1 MKCPKLIDAALQ
13 NKSRELL
20 IQFVSK
26 FMIKNEF
33 YEARKVVE
41 LLRNDIKTHLVALFK
56 DHLIYDDVYEFMSE
70 LYPIK
75 VSAEILI
82 RHAEFYDSLQEIQ
95 VLSQYREDQIRDRH
109 LIVNGLKPCYAS
121 LDTTI

>member
-1 MKCPKLIDAALQ
+1 MKCQKLIDAALH
-13 NKSRELL
+13 NKSRDTL

-41 LLRNDIKTHLVALFK
+41 LLRNDIKTHLVAIFK
-56 DHLIYDDVYEFMSE
+56 DHLIFDDIYEFMSE

-75 VSAEILI
+75 VSADILI
-82 RHAEFYDSLQEIQ
+82 RHAEFYDSLQ
-95 VLSQYREDQIRDRH
+95 
-109 LIVNGLKPCYAS
+109 
-121 LDTTI
+121 